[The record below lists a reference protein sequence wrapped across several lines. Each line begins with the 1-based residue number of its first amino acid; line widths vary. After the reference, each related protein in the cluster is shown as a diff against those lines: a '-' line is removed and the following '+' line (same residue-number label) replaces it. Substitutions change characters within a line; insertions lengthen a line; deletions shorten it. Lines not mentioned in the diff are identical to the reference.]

1 MEPVTWWQSG
11 VIYQIYPR
19 SFADANGD
27 GVGDLRGILDHLD
40 YLNDGTDDSLG
51 VAAIWLSPF
60 YRSPMADFGYD
71 ISDYTDVDPVFGT
84 LADFD
89 DLLAGVHRRGIKL
102 IVDWVPNHTSDQHPW
117 FVESARS
124 LDNAKRDWYVWRDPA
139 PDGGPPNN
147 WRSAFPAVGSAW
159 TFDKTTAQYYLHS
172 FTPHQPDLNWDN
184 PEVEAAMHD
193 VLRFWL
199 DRGVDG
205 FRIDVIYKIAKDPE
219 LRDNEPGLQHDED
232 WPTIHDRLRR
242 IRAVI
247 EKYDDRMI
255 VGEVYLLDLKKLV
268 EYINTGDELHLA
280 HNFVFFHLPWQ
291 AAAYRASVQ
300 EFTELAEVSAWPA
313 WFLENHDHSRVAT
326 RYAAE
331 PGSGQRRARV
341 AAMLICSLRGTPFL
355 YYGQELGLPDAEI
368 PADRVVDVDG
378 RDPERAPMPWRPP
391 AQAGPGAG
399 FTTAEPWLPVVA
411 DAGFLCVESQQ
422 HDPGS
427 TLAFVRRL
435 IHLRSREPTLQSGAQ
450 RLVGAAPDVF
460 CFERQLDQ
468 RFLVVLNFSSR
479 RVPVVLADDARGPA
493 VLELSTRP
501 EREHGPVDLTNLVLE
516 PDEGM
521 ILRRQTL
528 AEHVI
533 RGGAGRWAGR
543 RQWPV
548 RVHYVPNDR
557 RCVPRRTDSTIWSG
571 CLLGLPVRADQ
582 GMCLGCPHRVGQRVD
597 VVGAAMALAVDEERG
612 RAGDAAQVGGVHVPG
627 DLGFPGVA
635 AQVGGEPPRVQ
646 AELGGVPE
654 QVVGGQRVLVRQQL
668 IMHRPERALAGRGL
682 GTLGGQQRVRV
693 HVGERQVP
701 PHVPQVTIVGQQ
713 LADHRLGQAAERALV
728 VAVFHQR
735 DQRLV
740 RTAHVIALGINRHR
754 QVDDGLGG
762 AEQGAGPQRFGQ

>member
-89 DLLAGVHRRGIKL
+89 ELLAGAHRRGIKL

-391 AQAGPGAG
+391 ARPAG
-399 FTTAEPWLPVVA
+399 
-411 DAGFLCVESQQ
+411 
-422 HDPGS
+422 
-427 TLAFVRRL
+427 RRL
-435 IHLRSREPTLQSGAQ
+435 HHRGALAAGRRRRRIPLRGIAAARSRVDARVRPPADPPALARTHAAV
-450 RLVGAAPDVF
+450 RGAAPG
-460 CFERQLDQ
+460 
-468 RFLVVLNFSSR
+468 R
-479 RVPVVLADDARGPA
+479 RGARRLLLRTPTRPA
-493 VLELSTRP
+493 VPRRAELQFPPR
-501 EREHGPVDLTNLVLE
+501 
-516 PDEGM
+516 
-521 ILRRQTL
+521 
-528 AEHVI
+528 
-533 RGGAGRWAGR
+533 AGRAGR
-543 RQWPV
+543 RCP
-548 RVHYVPNDR
+548 R
-557 RCVPRRTDSTIWSG
+557 PRRPGT
-571 CLLGLPVRADQ
+571 
-582 GMCLGCPHRVGQRVD
+582 
-597 VVGAAMALAVDEERG
+597 
-612 RAGDAAQVGGVHVPG
+612 VH
-627 DLGFPGVA
+627 
-635 AQVGGEPPRVQ
+635 PPR
-646 AELGGVPE
+646 
-654 QVVGGQRVLVRQQL
+654 
-668 IMHRPERALAGRGL
+668 
-682 GTLGGQQRVRV
+682 T
-693 HVGERQVP
+693 
-701 PHVPQVTIVGQQ
+701 
-713 LADHRLGQAAERALV
+713 
-728 VAVFHQR
+728 
-735 DQRLV
+735 
-740 RTAHVIALGINRHR
+740 
-754 QVDDGLGG
+754 
-762 AEQGAGPQRFGQ
+762 